1 MSDVVEKRTDFAYS
15 DEQGQDSQF
24 DPESDKRVPLIH
36 TPAEK
41 KLVQKLDARILP
53 ITCILYLFA
62 CEL

>member
-1 MSDVVEKRTDFAYS
+1 MSDAVEKRTHFADS
-15 DEQGQDSQF
+15 DEKGQNSQF
-24 DPESDKRVPLIH
+24 DPEFNKRVALIH